1 MDIRRAKEEIL
12 HTVKAYL
19 AKDAKG
25 NYEIPLLSQRPILLI
40 GPPGIGKTA
49 VVSQV
54 AEELGVNLV
63 SYSITHHTRQ
73 SAIGLP
79 FIEHRTYG
87 GEEVA
92 VTEYTMSEI
101 IASLYDTSERTG
113 IREGIL
119 FLDEINCVSE
129 TLAPALLQFLQEK
142 IFGTHKMP
150 EGWILVTA
158 GNPPAYN
165 KSVREFDIVTL
176 DRMRKLS
183 VEADYGV
190 WRGYA
195 VQRGVH
201 PAVLAY
207 LDLRPEQFYRV
218 ETGVEGKNFV
228 TARGWEDLSL
238 MIRASEKLGLPVDE
252 VVIGSY
258 LQHVETAKDFA
269 AYYELWLRYEAEY
282 RVEDILA
289 GTVPPTVYAK
299 AQAAP
304 FDERTSI
311 VLMVTDKLCR
321 QFAAVNEADP
331 TDETAPNGTAVEA
344 QLEHAFD
351 FVEAAYGR
359 DQELILF
366 LTELS
371 MRREAQTFLMAY
383 PCERYYDYAAKY
395 LSSDARTELQEDI
408 LANL

>member
-228 TARGWEDLSL
+228 PARGWEDLSL

>member
-101 IASLYDTSERTG
+101 IASLYDTRERTG

-183 VEADYGV
+183 VDADYGV

>member
-12 HTVKAYL
+12 HTVRAYL

-183 VEADYGV
+183 VDADYGV

-321 QFAAVNEADP
+321 QFAAVNAADP
-331 TDETAPNGTAVEA
+331 ADETAPNGTAVEA

>member
-183 VEADYGV
+183 VDADYGV